1 MGCIRLRF
9 LFLVLL
15 ICSVTLADSIASGR
29 SALEELTE
37 KNGGAMGVNKVAFLD
52 HHVHHE
58 LLNALSW
65 RVISAMLSSQEVHPG
80 STASRSRWLGGRKM
94 SAERSEKK
102 DTVETG
108 AKPYAGKCKHGG
120 KRVSGFLDAGQ
131 AKISEEKM
139 FGSTTKMHD
148 KDSRRISIPKPKT
161 TVKKH
166 TKGSSDEALK
176 PKATAQAASHGS
188 SHDAFQRI
196 QPKKQLDA
204 VNEMFNMLHKDYQ
217 TRARRRPPINND
229 TPLKHLDAKP

>member
-37 KNGGAMGVNKVAFLD
+37 KNGGAMGVNK
-52 HHVHHE
+52 
-58 LLNALSW
+58 
-65 RVISAMLSSQEVHPG
+65 EVHPG

-120 KRVSGFLDAGQ
+120 KRGQ

>member
-37 KNGGAMGVNKVAFLD
+37 KNGGAMGVNK
-52 HHVHHE
+52 
-58 LLNALSW
+58 
-65 RVISAMLSSQEVHPG
+65 EVHPG

-102 DTVETG
+102 DTVET
-108 AKPYAGKCKHGG
+108 
-120 KRVSGFLDAGQ
+120 VSGFLDAGQ